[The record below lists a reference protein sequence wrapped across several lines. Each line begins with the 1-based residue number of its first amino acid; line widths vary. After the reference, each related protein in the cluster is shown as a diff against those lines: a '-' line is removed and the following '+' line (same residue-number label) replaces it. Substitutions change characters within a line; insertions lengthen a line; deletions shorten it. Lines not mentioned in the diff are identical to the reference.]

1 MVRGMA
7 IVRARDEGLAWI
19 GMGSMLPW
27 ICTRF
32 VRNGVAQGRV
42 CLSTT
47 KHNVV
52 VVVGAAVGRRSIYT

>member
-1 MVRGMA
+1 
-7 IVRARDEGLAWI
+7 LAWI

-52 VVVGAAVGRRSIYT
+52 VVVGASVGRRSIYT